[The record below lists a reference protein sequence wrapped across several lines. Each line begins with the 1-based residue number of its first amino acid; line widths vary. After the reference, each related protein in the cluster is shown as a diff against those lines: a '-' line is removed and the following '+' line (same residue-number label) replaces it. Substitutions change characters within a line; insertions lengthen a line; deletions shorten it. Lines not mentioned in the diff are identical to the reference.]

1 MLGFLKKLFPK
12 KGDDWED
19 LDDMY
24 KEDQAMEQDFD
35 DDVPRLSDEGDE
47 LENSKFGG
55 ILPGLLRKF
64 KKKSADDDYEPAPTD
79 SSYLDDEYA
88 ETEDSDVSDSSDGL
102 LNKINNLE
110 GAPKFAF
117 LGVVT
122 ILVAVAVYS
131 GMKLFNGGSSKKG
144 SLPQRPPVE
153 QQATEKT
160 APASQNNPMQ
170 VATAQSG
177 PGMENPFKDGVA
189 FDNPNASGLTQSPG
203 QIPASARAL
212 PQIPYVPRPNIPAG
226 MTVPSPTPTTPQA
239 PAASNV
245 VQGVI
250 TGNNEK
256 ENVAIMGDGKVVSVG
271 ETYNDGRI
279 AYIGGDGITFED
291 GRQIKIKP

>member
-1 MLGFLKKLFPK
+1 MLGGLKKLFPK
-12 KGDDWED
+12 KGDNWEE

-24 KEDQAMEQDFD
+24 KEEQAMEQNFD
-35 DDVPRLSDEGDE
+35 DDVPRLSDEGDAP
-47 LENSKFGG
+47 ENSKFDG
-55 ILPGLLRKF
+55 ILLGLLRKF
-64 KKKSADDDYEPAPTD
+64 KRKSATDDAYESVPTNR
-79 SSYLDDEYA
+79 SYLDDEYA
-88 ETEDSDVSDSSDGL
+88 ENEDSDVFASSDGL

-122 ILVAVAVYS
+122 FLAAVAVYS
-131 GMKLFNGGSSKKG
+131 GMKIFNGGTSKNT

-153 QQATEKT
+153 QQAT
-160 APASQNNPMQ
+160 PSSQNNPMQ
-170 VATAQSG
+170 VATAQTG
-177 PGMENPFKDGVA
+177 AGIENPFKEGVT

-212 PQIPYVPRPNIPAG
+212 PQIPYVPRSNIPVG